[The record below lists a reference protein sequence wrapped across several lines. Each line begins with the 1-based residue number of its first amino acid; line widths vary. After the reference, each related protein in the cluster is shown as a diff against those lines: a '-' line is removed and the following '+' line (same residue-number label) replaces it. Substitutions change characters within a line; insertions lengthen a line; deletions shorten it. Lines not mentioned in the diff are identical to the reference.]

1 MSQTDEKAKT
11 TEEAE
16 PEGTQCRPDMCRE
29 MMAGNLPDCCGTQM
43 REIMSRGLPD
53 NCGAKMREMMSRF
66 FATPQRAESKPKEA
80 V

>member
-16 PEGTQCRPDMCRE
+16 PEGTRCCPDVCRQ
-29 MMAGNLPDCCGTQM
+29 MMSGGLPDSCATQM
-43 REIMSRGLPD
+43 RELLSRGLPE
-53 NCGAKMREMMSRF
+53 NCKTKAAEMMSRF
-66 FATPQRAESKPKEA
+66 FATTQRAESKPKEA